1 MYTRREVL
9 TGLAG
14 AAAAGAILGPK
25 LLMAQGKTT
34 LRMGHIFPT
43 THPYHLGLV
52 KFAEEVEKRTNGTVK
67 VEVFPSAQLGG
78 EIALLEG
85 MNLGSVDGGAVAAGS
100 IPQTHGVR
108 RFYLLT
114 MPYIFKNYD
123 AVEKFATGELGDR
136 FRADLPKEAGLRIL
150 GYGAAGFHHT
160 LNSVKP
166 IHKPADLTGMK
177 LRIWESP
184 GAMLALEL
192 MGANPTPMAYSEV
205 FTSLQQGVVDGLTNS
220 LTTFYQTKMYEVTK
234 YLSLTTHTYIW
245 IPLTMS
251 ERSFQK
257 LGSDEQKAVSEA
269 GEVATA
275 YWRGLYP
282 KDDALYLDK
291 LKSEGIKVNEVEQ
304 SVFRKHVEPQYDR
317 YAKIVGTSEASAL
330 IKQLKELGGY

>member
-1 MYTRREVL
+1 MYTRRAVV
-9 TGLAG
+9 TGAV
-14 AAAAGAILGPK
+14 AAGAVLGAPK
-25 LLMAQGKTT
+25 ILMARGTTT

-52 KFAEEVEKRTNGTVK
+52 RFAEEVAKRTNGGVK

-85 MNLGSVDGGAVAAGS
+85 MNLGTVDGGAVEAGS

-114 MPYIFKNYD
+114 MPYIFKNYA

-136 FRADLPKEAGLRIL
+136 FRANLPKEAGLRIL

-160 LNSVKP
+160 LNKAKAIYKP
-166 IHKPADLTGMK
+166 TDLAGMK

-184 GAMLALEL
+184 GAKLALEL
-192 MGANPTPMAYSEV
+192 MGARPTPMAYSEV
-205 FTSLQQGVVDGLTNS
+205 FTALQQGVVDGLTNS
-220 LTTFYQTKMYEVTK
+220 LTTFYQTKMHEVTK

-245 IPLTMS
+245 IPLIMS

-257 LGSDEQKAVSEA
+257 LGSNEQKAVAEA
-269 GEVATA
+269 GEAATT
-275 YWRGLYP
+275 YWRNLYP

-291 LKSEGIKVNEVEQ
+291 LKGEGVKVNEVDAG
-304 SVFRKHVEPQYDR
+304 VFRKHVEPQYSR
-317 YAKIVGTSEASAL
+317 YAQMVGNSSANDL
-330 IKQLKELGGY
+330 VKQLQELGGY